1 MPLGPPAVRLFKL
14 ADADIPG
21 AIATARNEDRLSRAY
36 GTTDLFATA
45 GNTQPVKCIPMPFY
59 LDL

>member
-1 MPLGPPAVRLFKL
+1 MTLGPPAVRLFKL

-21 AIATARNEDRLSRAY
+21 AIATARNEDKLSRAY

-45 GNTQPVKCIPMPFY
+45 GNTLY
-59 LDL
+59 RWDSRD